1 MFNNLKAEITR
12 AGIKKTD
19 LAKELGISVNTLI
32 NKLNGKKEFKLSEVQ
47 VILKMF
53 PDKDIDILFERN
65 KNNNWKEK

>member
-47 VILKMF
+47 VILKKF

-65 KNNNWKEK
+65 KNNN